1 MPNRFE
7 PIALDPADAHDD
19 PAAADDAGP
28 RGGASAGPATRYFMD
43 RTQTALTYNT
53 SPDIPFEVSLNPYRG
68 CEHGCSYCYARPFH
82 EFLGLSAGL
91 DFETVIF
98 CKPKLPELLRAELSR
113 PSYRPSTVTISGVTD
128 GYQPAE
134 RKLGIVRRCLEVL
147 AECRHPVNI
156 VTKSHLVTRDLDLLS
171 ELAAWGAA
179 RVDVSVTTLDADV
192 ARRMEPRASSPRR
205 RLEAIAACARSGVPV
220 GVLASPVV
228 PGLTD
233 HELPKILEA
242 AAEAGA
248 GWAHFI
254 PLRLPGAVE
263 RVFLDWLSVHYP
275 DRVGK
280 VLSRQRSLRGGKL
293 NESRFGMRFGG
304 VGPFYAQLEQMMAM
318 QRRRLGLADHGPKLR
333 TDAFRRPEPVNS
345 GSGDGQLR
353 LFE

>member
-7 PIALDPADAHDD
+7 PIALDPADAHED
-19 PAAADDAGP
+19 PVAADDTGP
-28 RGGASAGPATRYFMD
+28 GGGRVAGPATRYFMD

-98 CKPKLPELLRAELSR
+98 CKPKLPELLRGELAR
-113 PSYRPSTVTISGVTD
+113 RSYRPSTVTISGVTD

-147 AECRHPVNI
+147 AACRHPVNI

-171 ELAAWGAA
+171 ELAACGAA
-179 RVDVSVTTLDADV
+179 RVDISVTTLDAEV

-205 RLEAIAACARSGVPV
+205 RLEAIAACARAGVPV

-263 RVFLDWLSVHYP
+263 RVFLDWLAAHYP

-280 VLSRQRSLRGGKL
+280 VLARQRSVRGGKL
-293 NESRFGMRFGG
+293 NESRFGMRFSG
-304 VGPFYAQLEQMMAM
+304 VGPFYAQLEQMMAV
-318 QRRRLGLADHGPKLR
+318 QRRRLGLADHGPKLC

-345 GSGDGQLR
+345 GDGQLG